1 MARRGGHQQR
11 RAQDARD
18 DEPPAKSVLAEYL
31 TEHFGVGIMP
41 GVTAQKIAHLAVRN
55 HSESPKELKPIAKL
69 GTDGRHPNHVA
80 HQFMKMLQPKLMLNV
95 VVVFT
100 IIALSLKRDRDGE
113 QIRMPTEH
121 GMVAPLLVASQL
133 WEKKRALFF

>member
-18 DEPPAKSVLAEYL
+18 DEPPEKSVLAEYI
-31 TEHFGVGIMP
+31 TEHFGFGIMP
-41 GVTAQKIAHLAVRN
+41 GVTAQKIAHLAVRD
-55 HSESPKELKPIAKL
+55 HSESPKELKSIAKL

-80 HQFMKMLQPKLMLNV
+80 HQFMKMLKPKLMLNI

-113 QIRMPTEH
+113 QRFQKTAK
-121 GMVAPLLVASQL
+121 GKLRLARV
-133 WEKKRALFF
+133 WFFQDFF